1 MIKKTITFTDY
12 NGNEK
17 TKDYYFNL
25 TKAEIAEMYFS
36 ESGSFVDYIRRIV
49 ESEDGKKIIEVYK
62 ELLLKSYGEKS
73 LDGEYFMKSDE
84 MRKKFACSEAYSKLF
99 MELATDDK
107 AAAEFINGVVPKSVA
122 DKAKSTESSNAI
134 EPQQ

>member
-1 MIKKTITFTDY
+1 MIKKTITYTDY

-25 TKAEIAEMYFS
+25 TEAEIAEMYYS
-36 ESGSFVDYIRRIV
+36 EAGSFVNYIHRIV
-49 ESEDGKKIIEVYK
+49 EAEDGKKIVEVYK

-73 LDGEYFMKSDE
+73 LDGEYFMKTDE

-107 AAAEFINGVVPKSVA
+107 AAAEFINGVVPKSVSDTA
-122 DKAKSTESSNAI
+122 TETANVVES
-134 EPQQ
+134 QQ

>member
-1 MIKKTITFTDY
+1 
-12 NGNEK
+12 
-17 TKDYYFNL
+17 
-25 TKAEIAEMYFS
+25 MYFS

>member
-107 AAAEFINGVVPKSVA
+107 AAAEFINGVAPKSVA

>member
-36 ESGSFVDYIRRIV
+36 ESGSFVDYIHRIV

-107 AAAEFINGVVPKSVA
+107 AAAEFINGVVPKSIV